1 MTKSYRLWLSTFTT
15 IAMVFFAMTIV
26 VLVSKCLRNNSTAFK
41 GEVTSIT
48 EASCNFKKINL
59 GKVKSDTILSFSYHL
74 INVGQNSL
82 HIISVTPDCNCTGY
96 SLSKSVADVGD
107 SINLKLNVDMKNK
120 HKGKFMLN
128 TVVELNT
135 RQRLYHILIEGERI

>member
-59 GKVKSDTILSFSYHL
+59 GKVKSVLSFSYHL

-107 SINLKLNVDMKNK
+107 SINLKLNPNRSLGRKCYS
-120 HKGKFMLN
+120 FL
-128 TVVELNT
+128 L
-135 RQRLYHILIEGERI
+135 LLIAFCLL

>member
-1 MTKSYRLWLSTFTT
+1 MTKSYRLWLSTSTT

-41 GEVTSIT
+41 SEVTSIT

>member
-59 GKVKSDTILSFSYHL
+59 GKVKS
-74 INVGQNSL
+74 
-82 HIISVTPDCNCTGY
+82 PDFVIV
-96 SLSKSVADVGD
+96 SPK
-107 SINLKLNVDMKNK
+107 KNK
-120 HKGKFMLN
+120 SSN
-128 TVVELNT
+128 SP
-135 RQRLYHILIEGERI
+135 QRECNI

>member
-48 EASCNFKKINL
+48 EVSCNFKKINL

-82 HIISVTPDCNCTGY
+82 QIISVTPDCNCTGY

-135 RQRLYHILIEGERI
+135 KQRLYHILIEGERI

>member
-1 MTKSYRLWLSTFTT
+1 MTKSYRLWLSTSTT

-48 EASCNFKKINL
+48 EVSCNFKKINL

-82 HIISVTPDCNCTGY
+82 QIISVTPDCNCTGY

-135 RQRLYHILIEGERI
+135 KQRLYHILIEGERI